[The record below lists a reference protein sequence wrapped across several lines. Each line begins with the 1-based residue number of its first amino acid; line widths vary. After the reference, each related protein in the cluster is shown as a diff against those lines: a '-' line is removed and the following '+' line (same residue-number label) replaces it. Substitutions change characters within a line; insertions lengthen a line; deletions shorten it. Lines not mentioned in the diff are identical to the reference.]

1 MTARDES
8 SAERTPSSTSIAGVD
23 LAQAIGGKRGLLDS
37 GLPSVVFVGVYTLTG
52 QDLRLAIISALAIA
66 GLLTVWRLIRRQP
79 LMQAFAGF
87 FGVALASFIAS
98 RTGEARNYFLTGFIS
113 NGAYLLAG
121 VISIAVRWPLVGVI
135 LGPLLGEGMTWR
147 QHPERFA
154 VYRRITWIFVAMF
167 GVRLVVQIYLYLQ
180 DDVFW
185 LGIARFI
192 MGFPLYLS
200 VIALAYWMIRRAP
213 PPRPQQAT
221 DEPEDQ
227 SDDEAETTA
236 ESASPEG
243 ED

>member
-1 MTARDES
+1 MTSSDES
-8 SAERTPSSTSIAGVD
+8 AAKPKPSGTSIAGVD
-23 LAQAIGGKRGLLDS
+23 LAEAIGGKRGLLDS
-37 GLPSVVFVGVYTLTG
+37 GLPSVVFVGVYTLSS
-52 QDLRLAIISALAIA
+52 QDLQVAIISALAVA
-66 GLLTVWRLIRRQP
+66 GVLTVWRLIRRQP

-135 LGPLLGEGMTWR
+135 LGPLFGEGMTWR

-167 GVRLVVQIYLYLQ
+167 SIRLAVQIYLYVQ

-185 LGIARFI
+185 LGIARFV

-200 VIALAYWMIRRAP
+200 VVGLAYWMIRRAP
-213 PPRPQQAT
+213 PPHPADRRDAGGA
-221 DEPEDQ
+221 E
-227 SDDEAETTA
+227 EAA
-236 ESASPEG
+236 KPEG
-243 ED
+243 VPYP

>member
-1 MTARDES
+1 MTASDES
-8 SAERTPSSTSIAGVD
+8 ASDQPSAERTPSSTSIAGVD

-37 GLPSVVFVGVYTLTG
+37 GLPSVVFVGVYTLSG

-66 GLLTVWRLIRRQP
+66 ALLTVWRLIRRQP

-167 GVRLVVQIYLYLQ
+167 GIRLVVQIYLYLQ

-213 PPRPQQAT
+213 PPRPQHET
-221 DEPEDQ
+221 EEPE
-227 SDDEAETTA
+227 ATA
-236 ESASPEG
+236 ESTTPEG

>member
-1 MTARDES
+1 
-8 SAERTPSSTSIAGVD
+8 
-23 LAQAIGGKRGLLDS
+23 
-37 GLPSVVFVGVYTLTG
+37 
-52 QDLRLAIISALAIA
+52 
-66 GLLTVWRLIRRQP
+66 
-79 LMQAFAGF
+79 
-87 FGVALASFIAS
+87 
-98 RTGEARNYFLTGFIS
+98 
-113 NGAYLLAG
+113 
-121 VISIAVRWPLVGVI
+121 VRWPLVGVI

-167 GVRLVVQIYLYLQ
+167 GIRLVVQIYLYVQ

-213 PPRPQQAT
+213 PPRPQKT
-221 DEPEDQ
+221 IEGKSDET
-227 SDDEAETTA
+227 ETTP
-236 ESASPEG
+236 ESATPER

>member
-1 MTARDES
+1 MTSSDES
-8 SAERTPSSTSIAGVD
+8 AAERKPAGTSIAGVD
-23 LAQAIGGKRGLLDS
+23 IAQAIGGKRGLLDS
-37 GLPSVVFVGVYTLTG
+37 GLPSVVFVTVYTLSS
-52 QDLRLAIISALAIA
+52 QDLQLAIISALAVA
-66 GLLTVWRLIRRQP
+66 GLLTVWRLIRRQSV
-79 LMQAFAGF
+79 MQAFAGF
-87 FGVALASFIAS
+87 AGVAIASFIAS
-98 RTGEARNYFLTGFIS
+98 RTGEARNYFVTGFIS

-147 QHPERFA
+147 QHPDRFA

-167 GVRLVVQIYLYLQ
+167 GVRLAVQIYLYLQ

-200 VIALAYWMIRRAP
+200 VVGLAYWMIRRAP
-213 PPRPQQAT
+213 PPRPQTAA
-221 DEPEDQ
+221 
-227 SDDEAETTA
+227 DDEAEA
-236 ESASPEG
+236 VGEPEESPTPER